1 MKSISRQG
9 VYNPALEPNLL
20 HQGWRPIQLGYI
32 IPELV
37 GFVKADE
44 FLNECDVGVVALN
57 LLNLGGTQARK
68 LARASAR
75 ILLLHRVDELA
86 SHPRSLIRL
95 PPHCKLTQ
103 NQNLNVIEVSAG
115 HHLERALA
123 GDVRAGEHADGA
135 EHGQAAVVELLG
147 LVALPALVRLPLR
160 RAEEVARLVVWPP
173 AVEDADHLH
182 EHDEGEDLQ
191 PAELRHLRQREQ
203 RVGRVLAAEERVE
216 AVGARGAVRP
226 SMPVGTRDVTGVS
239 AANARAREGTHAHV
253 VGRVTRRLVQHGLEM
268 SRALSTF
275 RKGMSVVNAIERM
288 QASAEPTLSTPSPLG
303 PSRLSGLSS
312 RALATSPTG

>member
-115 HHLERALA
+115 HHLEHVQQSRHICLI
-123 GDVRAGEHADGA
+123 
-135 EHGQAAVVELLG
+135 
-147 LVALPALVRLPLR
+147 LR
-160 RAEEVARLVVWPP
+160 RRAVA
-173 AVEDADHLH
+173 
-182 EHDEGEDLQ
+182 
-191 PAELRHLRQREQ
+191 
-203 RVGRVLAAEERVE
+203 
-216 AVGARGAVRP
+216 
-226 SMPVGTRDVTGVS
+226 
-239 AANARAREGTHAHV
+239 
-253 VGRVTRRLVQHGLEM
+253 VQ
-268 SRALSTF
+268 
-275 RKGMSVVNAIERM
+275 
-288 QASAEPTLSTPSPLG
+288 
-303 PSRLSGLSS
+303 
-312 RALATSPTG
+312 